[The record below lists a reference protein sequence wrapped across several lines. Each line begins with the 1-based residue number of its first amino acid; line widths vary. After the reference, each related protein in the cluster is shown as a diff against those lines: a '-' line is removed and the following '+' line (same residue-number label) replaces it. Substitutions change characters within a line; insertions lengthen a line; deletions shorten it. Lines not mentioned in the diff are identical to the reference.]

1 MDNHEPRFLY
11 VEDDGMS
18 REILEIL
25 IKDVMGYSHLMI
37 FEDSSNFL
45 EKLNALPNKPN
56 IFFLD
61 VQIGPYDGYE
71 MLNMLR
77 GDPAFRDA
85 IIVAMTANVMSY
97 DIEHLKQ
104 AGFNGLIGKP
114 VVRRIFPQLVKRLL
128 TGESVW
134 YVP

>member
-18 REILEIL
+18 REIFEVL
-25 IKDVMGYSHLMI
+25 IKDVMGYSHLMM

-45 EKLNALPNKPN
+45 ERLNALPTRPN

-61 VQIGPYDGYE
+61 VQIDPHDGYE
-71 MLNMLR
+71 ILKMLR
-77 GDPAFRDA
+77 DDSSYHDA

-97 DIEHLKQ
+97 DIEHLRH
-104 AGFNGLIGKP
+104 AGFDGLIGKP
-114 VVRRIFPQLVKRLL
+114 IVRRVFPQLVERLL
-128 TGESVW
+128 SGESIW